1 MSKHLFGMILTHQ
14 GIYANNR
21 GENEGNATTIQ
32 KVLSNGELY
41 STVSAESIRYAL
53 REGWQ
58 IAGHLVNRRVVDHR
72 SVRITDREF
81 VAWTEC
87 LDDDVLGFMHARNE
101 TLSRRGPLEIT
112 RAISLSPW
120 RGEIM
125 RNFASPGSNPSVTT
139 NDPIPYAVEV
149 HDTRYQF
156 GFAITPEFL
165 GKENLDEKSHLDGS
179 RKKERLQVVLEGIL
193 NLRRVGGNHARYFT
207 DYSPEA
213 VVLRWT
219 DDPAP
224 RFLYC
229 FEENEQGSLSLGP
242 LLKRI
247 KGGDI
252 DADEVIIGTA
262 LDIACLWQSS
272 KGKPD
277 PNPNTGKCDGT
288 QHTAPGTGSLE
299 EARVRVE
306 PGVKKAVEFLLERIE
321 PSSL

>member
-1 MSKHLFGMILTHQ
+1 M
-14 GIYANNR
+14 
-21 GENEGNATTIQ
+21 
-32 KVLSNGELY
+32 
-41 STVSAESIRYAL
+41 SAESIRYAL

-58 IAGHLVNRRVVDHR
+58 LTGHDVNRKVVDHR
-72 SVRITDREF
+72 SLVITDREF
-81 VAWTEC
+81 TKWAEH
-87 LDDDVLGFMHARNE
+87 LDDDVLGFMHAKKE

-112 RAISLSPW
+112 RAISVSPW

-125 RNFASPGSNPSVTT
+125 HNFASPGSNPSVTA

-156 GFAITPEFL
+156 GFAITPEFF
-165 GKENLDEKSHLDGS
+165 GKEKLDEKSQLDGS
-179 RKKERLQVVLEGIL
+179 KKKERLKFVLEGLL

-229 FEENEQGSLSLGP
+229 FEENDHGSLSLDP

-247 KGGDI
+247 EGGDI

-262 LDIACLWQSS
+262 LDISCLRQSAKEKS
-272 KGKPD
+272 GGQQSQD
-277 PNPNTGKCDGT
+277 
-288 QHTAPGTGSLE
+288 TASGARSLE
-299 EARVRVE
+299 GSKVGVV
-306 PGVKKAVEFLLERIE
+306 PGVKKAVERLLGRVQ
-321 PSSL
+321 SKSL